1 MDDFLSEQEMQQFQV
16 GGFKPVSSLNQ
27 VRNARQMYNQSTQLQ
42 GQLQGQASQYANDL
56 LKSAPSLQGQASQYA
71 NDLLKS
77 APSLQGQASQYA
89 NDLLKSAPSLQG
101 QASQYANDLLK
112 SAPLMQ
118 GQASQLKGQASQ
130 YANNLLKSMPS
141 LKEKVSQ
148 LTGPGLE
155 NHNKFLTLVE
165 NLAKKGAGGAI
176 RLLGSMLGVS
186 VTNIDPNKLVDA
198 LNEAAENPETQQ
210 KLLELTDNLIKI
222 TKKPLEDATTAAA
235 SLIGNTLDKEGKQ
248 GIKLGWDLLGDIPV
262 AGEFVE
268 LVKTGLDA
276 VRAGEV
282 GVDAAEKLVTVVS
295 TPVSEIAK
303 NVLNKNLQ
311 AAAAATAAVTTAVTN
326 AATSVSNQLTNLPGA
341 AGVAA
346 NAAANVSNQLT
357 NLPGAVTAAANSSRG
372 GGAATEKQYN
382 QYKKLQLNA
391 ANRLS
396 QSFQGFYGTRKQR
409 KGSRKR
415 GPKIHMKTRTRR
427 TKRAK
432 Y

>member
-16 GGFKPVSSLNQ
+16 GGDSSVSSLNQ
-27 VRNARQMYNQSTQLQ
+27 LRNARQMYNQTTQLQ
-42 GQLQGQASQYANDL
+42 GQLQGHATQYANDL
-56 LKSAPSLQGQASQYA
+56 LKSAPLV
-71 NDLLKS
+71 
-77 APSLQGQASQYA
+77 
-89 NDLLKSAPSLQG
+89 QG

-112 SAPLMQ
+112 SAPLVQ
-118 GQASQLKGQASQ
+118 GQASQ
-130 YANNLLKSMPS
+130 YANDLLKSMPS

-222 TKKPLEDATTAAA
+222 GKKPLEDATTAAA
-235 SLIGNTLDKEGKQ
+235 SLIGNALDKEGKQ

-268 LVKTGLDA
+268 LVRTGLDA

-282 GVDAAEKLVTVVS
+282 GADAVAKGLTIAS
-295 TPVSEIAK
+295 TPWSEIEK
-303 NVLNKNLQ
+303 KLLDKNLPG
-311 AAAAATAAVTTAVTN
+311 AAAVTTAVTNALTNLPAAAAVTAAVTN
-326 AATSVSNQLTNLPGA
+326 AATSVSNQLTNLPA
-341 AGVAA
+341 R
-346 NAAANVSNQLT
+346 
-357 NLPGAVTAAANSSRG
+357 ANSSRG